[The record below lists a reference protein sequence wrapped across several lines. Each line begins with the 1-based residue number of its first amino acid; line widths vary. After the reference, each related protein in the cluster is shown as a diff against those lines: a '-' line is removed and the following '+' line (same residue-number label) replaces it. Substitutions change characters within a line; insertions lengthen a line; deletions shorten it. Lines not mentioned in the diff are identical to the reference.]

1 MPFKTFLFNTF
12 FPIPLLMSRCLKVE
26 KDAEEEEKWEKK
38 FMGSRT
44 LYRLK
49 LKATTAFQRPTARK
63 NHPGETYNPT
73 GR

>member
-1 MPFKTFLFNTF
+1 MDLLSNYFLVGGLNV
-12 FPIPLLMSRCLKVE
+12 IRAKVE
-26 KDAEEEEKWEKK
+26 KDAEEEEKWEQK

-63 NHPGETYNPT
+63 NHPGETYNPN